1 MITKEKDLIIDVTIE
16 IPKNSNV
23 KYEYNRKTKKISVDR
38 ILYGPS
44 SYPQNYGFIPEALD

>member
-1 MITKEKDLIIDVTIE
+1 MANKVLNVTIE

-23 KYEYNRKTKKISVDR
+23 KYEYDRKSGKIIVDR